1 MPIDIRR
8 IDPTDPLERE
18 HIEQWTDVRTRAQV
32 AALGDLATTNTVE
45 EIIAFGSEPAVDRQ
59 YWGALV
65 DGRVVGSLVVVL
77 PRLDDQPV
85 GHLGLHVDPERRGAG
100 VGSALLDAG
109 ERLIR
114 EGARRQVSLDTNF
127 LPARGD
133 TSAPFLERRGYTP
146 SITNLQSEL
155 RLGRDS
161 TAPLPVATGYAVDT
175 AEGMP
180 PQAWLEDLARLMSR
194 MSTDAPQGDVDWAEE
209 TWDAARYAENAQVQL
224 DAGRRMFTAAAR
236 EDASGRLVAF
246 SIAVLPDATPDLA
259 LQHETLVV
267 REHRG
272 HGLGLAVKE
281 ALGRLLRE
289 RAPEAARIR
298 TWNADTNAPM
308 LAVNAALGYE
318 VVAAETGWQKRL

>member
-8 IDPTDPLERE
+8 IDPTDPDEHE
-18 HIEQWTDVRTRAQV
+18 HIAQWTDTRTRAQV

-65 DGRVVGSLVVVL
+65 DGHVVGSLVVVL

-100 VGSALLDAG
+100 VGSALLGTG
-109 ERLIR
+109 ERLVR
-114 EGARRQVSLDTNF
+114 EGGRRQVALDTSF
-127 LPARGD
+127 LPGPGD
-133 TSAPFLERRGYTP
+133 TAAPFLERRGYTP
-146 SITNLQSEL
+146 SITSLQSEL
-155 RLGRDS
+155 RLGPET
-161 TAPLPVATGYAVDT
+161 TAPHPVAAGYAVET
-175 AEGMP
+175 AEGIP
-180 PQAWLEDLARLMSR
+180 PSAWLEDLAWLMSR

-224 DAGRRMFTAAAR
+224 AAGRRVFTAVAR
-236 EDASGRLVAF
+236 EGASGRLVAF
-246 SIAVLPDATPDLA
+246 TVAVVPDATPDLA
-259 LQHETLVV
+259 FQHETLVV

-281 ALGRLLRE
+281 SLGRLLRE
-289 RAPEAARIR
+289 QAPEVSRIR
-298 TWNADTNAPM
+298 TWNAETNAPM
-308 LAVNAALGYE
+308 LAVNEALGYE